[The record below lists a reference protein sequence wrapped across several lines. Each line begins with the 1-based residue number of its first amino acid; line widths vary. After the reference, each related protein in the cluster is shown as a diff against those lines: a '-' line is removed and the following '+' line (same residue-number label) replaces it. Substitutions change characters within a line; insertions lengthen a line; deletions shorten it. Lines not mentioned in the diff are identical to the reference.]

1 MRRPHSNYSPAQSL
15 CPKCSNYLHTES
27 LRVSTDK
34 GRTWK
39 VEVTTRCL
47 KRRGGEPS
55 ARCCGKRTT
64 TIPAVADTGGR
75 APGMPP
81 THHGRGPRFLL
92 RVEREF

>member
-15 CPKCSNYLHTES
+15 CPKCGNYLLSES

-64 TIPAVADTGGR
+64 TIPAVALP
-75 APGMPP
+75 APG
-81 THHGRGPRFLL
+81 
-92 RVEREF
+92 VAQ